1 MIKSNQLLIG
11 FFYLKP
17 MQEQLTTEEYRQLLS
32 NATDRQV
39 GLQLGNWRAQF
50 VAEETPKILHE
61 TGLSH
66 KNKVQITS
74 PFRNENNPSFS
85 MALKDDSFVFH
96 DFGSSDLSGGGAVQ
110 FRYIQI
116 HGHKPTK
123 EDEERFLID
132 EGLNRNYERL
142 LTSGMADP
150 NKKEYKDPV
159 QEYRRK
165 QIALFDF
172 LQDNNLMHLSTPNG
186 FPDKPYLKK
195 VEFDLAEIQKI
206 YPTAQSF
213 QSALKDFLKS
223 EFNSEKFG
231 LSDDSNL
238 SYSIANAAFSGGKT
252 PYLAVF
258 NEDLKIHNLY
268 NGFNGMLDIPLHRFD
283 NGVSLTPLNFDNY
296 MRDKTTYNISDGSK
310 KYHDREQNDVVRH
323 KELNNLDLGELLVTA
338 DVAHYRKAISDGTP
352 TTLIPRGFYTA
363 DRNHPNF
370 VFDADKTPDSH
381 IPLSRIMRSVYG
393 QANVGRIQL
402 DLFQKEK
409 LSQKEYQAMV
419 SSMKFDTSHYN
430 EAQLDYLAQ
439 YKQNSQWLAVS
450 LSQMPKDRVL
460 NAYRFNNK
468 ESDDLITYFLNQKP
482 ISKMQIENKKL
493 NFLASLNGV
502 ASRAIELANK
512 NLALSEEYLQA
523 EKGQRKILESKGAQK
538 NYRDIYD
545 NVMSFNDSVKSL
557 SKVYTAMFDK
567 NDRAAYQTA
576 IWSLGVDEKPDIPP
590 RAMPYIA
597 RKPQYTAQHQLSLD
611 ANEAAS
617 KLFQSQRQAEPY
629 LKFVESRNLEKYD
642 SQGVRIDEKFG
653 LGFGYGDEFNKAFNS
668 ITGRALNS
676 SYGSKENLQGHG
688 QYFSR
693 DGEKKGMFVERI
705 TFPVKDEFGQTVA
718 FGARRTKEDGSE
730 KYINSKTPEETKAI
744 FNKNQVFYGL
754 YESKNAINKSNEI
767 IITEG
772 YMDCIASHVAGVENA
787 VATMGTGLGAEKLLK
802 AAQYADNIK
811 IVLDGDRAGLSAMDK
826 SILPSVLQVKDNQPL
841 VYSPDRK
848 ISFVN
853 LPNGLDPDE
862 HINKYGAD
870 DYKDKLKKAVPVEDY
885 AIIATYRSVFLL
897 NKNYEP
903 LSETEQLKR
912 QSDPIFQARFKEQ
925 LEVLLKDIK
934 EQYPNVAKQITEK
947 SDKVIDAF
955 NATKGMSINTHIDK
969 SFDELS
975 AVFIREQKQ
984 EFNDLFKQILYP
996 RIAKDMQ
1003 DRYLETILN
1012 NNTQS
1017 KEEND
1022 KQKQINERTLSMTE
1036 QAMSYK
1042 SEIVEPELKNKMVM
1056 KM

>member
-1 MIKSNQLLIG
+1 
-11 FFYLKP
+11 
-17 MQEQLTTEEYRQLLS
+17 MQEQISVEEYRQILS
-32 NATDRQV
+32 NATERQL

-50 VAEETPKILHE
+50 IAEETPKILNE

-66 KNKVQITS
+66 KNKVHITS

-85 MALKDDSFVFH
+85 MSLKDDSFVFH

-142 LTSGMADP
+142 LTSGMSDP

-172 LQDNNLMHLSTPNG
+172 LQDNNLMRLSTPNG
-186 FPDKPYLKK
+186 FSDKPYLKK
-195 VEFDLAEIQKI
+195 VEFNLAEIQKI
-206 YPTAQSF
+206 YPTVQSF
-213 QSALKDFLKS
+213 QSGLKDFLKN

-231 LSDDSNL
+231 LSDDANL
-238 SYSIANAAFSGGKT
+238 SFSVANAAFLNAKT

-258 NEDLKIHNLY
+258 NEDLKVHNLY

-283 NGVSLTPLNFDNY
+283 HGLSIAPLNFENY
-296 MRDKTTYNISDGSK
+296 MRDKITYNISDGTK
-310 KYHDREQNDVVRH
+310 KYHDREQNSVVSY

-338 DVAHYRKAISDGTP
+338 DVAHYRKAISEGVP

-363 DRNHPNF
+363 DRNHPNY

-381 IPLSRIMRSVYG
+381 IPLARIMKSIYS
-393 QANVGRIQL
+393 QANVGRVQL
-402 DLFQKEK
+402 DLFRKEK
-409 LSQKEYQAMV
+409 LLPKEYQAMV
-419 SSMKFDTSHYN
+419 SSMKFDTKPYN
-430 EAQLDYLAQ
+430 ESQLDYLAQ
-439 YKQNSQWLAVS
+439 FKQNSQWIAVS
-450 LSQMPKDRVL
+450 LSQMPKDKVL

-468 ESDDLITYFLNQKP
+468 ESDDLVTYFLNQKP
-482 ISKMQIENKKL
+482 ISEMQIEKKKL
-493 NFLASLNGV
+493 NFLSSLNGV
-502 ASRAIELANK
+502 ASRAVELAKK
-512 NLALSEEYLQA
+512 NLALSEEYMQA
-523 EKGQRKILESKGAQK
+523 EKGQRKVLESKGAQK
-538 NYRDIYD
+538 NYHDIYN
-545 NVMSFNDSVKSL
+545 NVMSFNDSIKSL
-557 SKVYTAMFDK
+557 SQVYTAMFDK
-567 NDRAAYQTA
+567 NERAAYQTA
-576 IWSLGVDEKPDIPP
+576 IWSLSVDEKEDIAP
-590 RAMPYIA
+590 RSNPYFS
-597 RKPQYTAQHQLSLD
+597 RKPKYTAQHQLSLD

-642 SQGVRIDEKFG
+642 SQGVRIDEKFD
-653 LGFGYGDEFNKAFNS
+653 LGFGYGDEFNRAFHN

-676 SYGSKENLQGHG
+676 AYGSKENLQGHG
-688 QYFSR
+688 QYFGH
-693 DGEKKGMFVERI
+693 DGERKGMFVERI
-705 TFPVKDEFGQTVA
+705 TFPVKDEFGQVVA

-754 YESKNAINKSNEI
+754 YESKDAINKSNEI

-772 YMDCIASHVAGVENA
+772 YMDCIANHVAGVENA
-787 VATMGTGLGAEKLLK
+787 VATMGTGLGVEKLLK

-811 IVLDGDRAGLSAMDK
+811 IVLDGDRAGLNAMDK
-826 SILPSVLQVKDNQPL
+826 SILPSILQVKDDQPL
-841 VYSPDRK
+841 IYSPDRK

-862 HINKYGAD
+862 YINQYGAD
-870 DYKDKLKKAVPVEDY
+870 NYKERLAKAVPVEDY
-885 AIIATYRSVFLL
+885 AIIATYRSVFLF

-903 LSETEQLKR
+903 LPENEQFKR

-925 LEVLLKDIK
+925 LNTLLKDIK
-934 EQYPNVAKQITEK
+934 ERYPEVANRIVEK
-947 SDKVIDAF
+947 ADKVISAF
-955 NATKGMSINTHIDK
+955 NTTKGMSINAHINK

-975 AVFIREQKQ
+975 TIFIKEQKN
-984 EFNDLFKQILYP
+984 EFDDLFKQILYP
-996 RIAKDMQ
+996 RISKDMQ
-1003 DRYLETILN
+1003 NRYLETLLN
-1012 NNTQS
+1012 NNTQP
-1017 KEEND
+1017 EQENE
-1022 KQKQINERTLSMTE
+1022 KQNQINDRALSMTE
-1036 QAMSYK
+1036 QAISYK
-1042 SEIVEPELKNKMVM
+1042 SEIINPELNNKLAM